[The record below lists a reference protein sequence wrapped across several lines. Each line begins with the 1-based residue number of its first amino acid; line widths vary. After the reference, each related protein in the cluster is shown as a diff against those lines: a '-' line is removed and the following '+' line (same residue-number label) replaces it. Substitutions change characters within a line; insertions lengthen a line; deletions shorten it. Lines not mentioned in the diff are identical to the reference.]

1 MGKGGAVSRLSK
13 RRVSVSETKA
23 SFSRRSRAANQK
35 RRTILSAALPLFSQF
50 GLHGTSLERVAESA
64 DVSKTNLLYY
74 FPSKEAL
81 YIALLEDL
89 LEVWLAPLK
98 AFSAQQDA
106 ITAIEH
112 YILLKLTVSRDHPQ
126 ASKLFCLEM
135 LQGAPLLTHTLNT
148 ALKQLVDE
156 KSAIIQGW
164 IDAGQLAP
172 IDPLHLLF
180 TLWATTQHYADFG
193 VQVAAISGKSLD
205 DPAFFLQT
213 FDNVKRILIRGITC

>member
-1 MGKGGAVSRLSK
+1 M
-13 RRVSVSETKA
+13 SETKA
-23 SFSRRSRAANQK
+23 SSSRRSRAANQK

-89 LEVWLAPLK
+89 LEVWLTPLK

-193 VQVAAISGKSLD
+193 VQVAAISGKGLD
-205 DPAFFLQT
+205 DPAFFQQT
-213 FDNVKRILIRGITC
+213 FDNVKRIIIRGITC

>member
-23 SFSRRSRAANQK
+23 SSSRRSRAANQK

-172 IDPLHLLF
+172 VDPLHLLF

-205 DPAFFLQT
+205 DPAFFQQT
-213 FDNVKRILIRGITC
+213 FDNIKRIIIRGITC

>member
-1 MGKGGAVSRLSK
+1 M
-13 RRVSVSETKA
+13 SETKA
-23 SFSRRSRAANQK
+23 SSSRRSRAANQK

>member
-1 MGKGGAVSRLSK
+1 M
-13 RRVSVSETKA
+13 SETKA

>member
-1 MGKGGAVSRLSK
+1 M
-13 RRVSVSETKA
+13 SETKA
-23 SFSRRSRAANQK
+23 SSSRRSRAANQK

-64 DVSKTNLLYY
+64 YVSKTNLLYY

-193 VQVAAISGKSLD
+193 VQVAAISGKNLD
-205 DPAFFLQT
+205 DPVFFQQT
-213 FDNVKRILIRGITC
+213 FDNVKRIIIRGITC

>member
-1 MGKGGAVSRLSK
+1 M
-13 RRVSVSETKA
+13 SETKA
-23 SFSRRSRAANQK
+23 SSSRRSRAANQK

-98 AFSAQQDA
+98 AFSAEQNA

-193 VQVAAISGKSLD
+193 VQVAAISGKNLD
-205 DPAFFLQT
+205 DPVFFQQT
-213 FDNVKRILIRGITC
+213 FDNVKRIIIRGISC

>member
-1 MGKGGAVSRLSK
+1 M
-13 RRVSVSETKA
+13 SETKA
-23 SFSRRSRAANQK
+23 SSSRRSRAANQK

-172 IDPLHLLF
+172 VDPLHLLF

-205 DPAFFLQT
+205 DPAFFQQT
-213 FDNVKRILIRGITC
+213 FDNIKRIIIRGITC

>member
-1 MGKGGAVSRLSK
+1 M
-13 RRVSVSETKA
+13 SETKA
-23 SFSRRSRAANQK
+23 SSSRRSRAANQK

-98 AFSAQQDA
+98 AFSAEQNA

-193 VQVAAISGKSLD
+193 VQVAAVSGTSLD
-205 DPAFFLQT
+205 DPAFFQQT
-213 FDNVKRILIRGITC
+213 FDNVKRIIIRGITC

>member
-1 MGKGGAVSRLSK
+1 M
-13 RRVSVSETKA
+13 SETKA
-23 SFSRRSRAANQK
+23 SSSRRSRVANQK

-98 AFSAQQDA
+98 AFSAEQDA

-135 LQGAPLLTHTLNT
+135 LQGAPLLMHTLNT

-172 IDPLHLLF
+172 INPLHLLF

-205 DPAFFLQT
+205 DKAFFQQT
-213 FDNVKRILIRGITC
+213 FDNVKKIIIRGITC

>member
-23 SFSRRSRAANQK
+23 SSSRRSRAANQK

-98 AFSAQQDA
+98 AFSAEQNA

-193 VQVAAISGKSLD
+193 VQVAAVSGTSLD
-205 DPAFFLQT
+205 DPAFFQQT
-213 FDNVKRILIRGITC
+213 FDNVKRIIIRGITC

>member
-1 MGKGGAVSRLSK
+1 MSM
-13 RRVSVSETKA
+13 SETKA
-23 SFSRRSRAANQK
+23 SSSRRSRAANQK

-98 AFSAQQDA
+98 AFSAEQNA

-193 VQVAAISGKSLD
+193 VQVAAVSGTSLD
-205 DPAFFLQT
+205 DPAFFQQT
-213 FDNVKRILIRGITC
+213 FDNVKRIIIRGITS

>member
-1 MGKGGAVSRLSK
+1 M
-13 RRVSVSETKA
+13 SETKA
-23 SFSRRSRAANQK
+23 SSSRRSRAANQK

-164 IDAGQLAP
+164 IDAGQLAQ

-205 DPAFFLQT
+205 DPAFFQQT
-213 FDNVKRILIRGITC
+213 FDNIKRIIIRGITC

>member
-1 MGKGGAVSRLSK
+1 M
-13 RRVSVSETKA
+13 SETKA
-23 SFSRRSRAANQK
+23 SSSRRSRAANQK
-35 RRTILSAALPLFSQF
+35 RRNILSAALSLFSQY

-81 YIALLEDL
+81 YVALLEDL

-98 AFSAQQDA
+98 AFTPEQNA
-106 ITAIEH
+106 IAAIEH

-135 LQGAPLLTHTLNT
+135 LQGAPLLTQTLNT
-148 ALKQLVDE
+148 ALKQLIDE
-156 KSAIIQGW
+156 KSAIIRGW

-193 VQVAAISGKSLD
+193 VQVAAISGKTLE
-205 DPAFFLQT
+205 DPVFFQQT
-213 FDNVKRILIRGITC
+213 HDNVTKIITKGIAR

>member
-1 MGKGGAVSRLSK
+1 MKE
-13 RRVSVSETKA
+13 RRVLVSETKTQSSA
-23 SFSRRSRAANQK
+23 SRRSRAANQK

-50 GLHGTSLERVAESA
+50 GLHGTSLERIAESA

-98 AFSAQQDA
+98 AFAVEQDA

-112 YILLKLTVSRDHPQ
+112 YILLKLTVSRDHPA

-135 LQGAPLLTHTLNT
+135 LQGAPLLTQTLHT
-148 ALKQLVDE
+148 ALRQLVEE

-164 IDAGQLAP
+164 VDAGQLAP
-172 IDPLHLLF
+172 IDPLHLIF

-193 VQVAAISGKSLD
+193 VQVAAISGKTLD
-205 DPAFFLQT
+205 DPEFFQQT
-213 FDNVKRILIRGITC
+213 FDNVKKIIVQGITRF

>member
-1 MGKGGAVSRLSK
+1 M
-13 RRVSVSETKA
+13 SETKV
-23 SFSRRSRAANQK
+23 SNSRRSRAANQK
-35 RRTILSAALPLFSQF
+35 RRTILSAALTLFSQF

-98 AFSAQQDA
+98 AFEADQHA
-106 ITAIEH
+106 IPAIEH
-112 YILLKLTVSRDHPQ
+112 YILLKLTVSRDHPE

-135 LQGAPLLTHTLNT
+135 LQGAPLLTQTLHT
-148 ALKQLVDE
+148 ALKKLIDE

-164 IDAGQLAP
+164 IDARQLAP

-193 VQVAAISGKSLD
+193 VQVAAISGKTLD
-205 DPAFFLQT
+205 DPEFFQQT
-213 FDNVKRILIRGITC
+213 FENVKKIILQGIAS

>member
-1 MGKGGAVSRLSK
+1 M
-13 RRVSVSETKA
+13 SETKA
-23 SFSRRSRAANQK
+23 SSSRRSRAANQK

-193 VQVAAISGKSLD
+193 VQVAAVSGTSLD
-205 DPAFFLQT
+205 DPAFFQQT
-213 FDNVKRILIRGITC
+213 FDNLKRIIIRGITS

>member
-1 MGKGGAVSRLSK
+1 M
-13 RRVSVSETKA
+13 SETKA
-23 SFSRRSRAANQK
+23 SSLRRSRAANQK

-98 AFSAQQDA
+98 AFSAEQNA

-193 VQVAAISGKSLD
+193 VQVAAVSGTSLD
-205 DPAFFLQT
+205 DPAFFQQT
-213 FDNVKRILIRGITC
+213 FDNVKRIIIRGITS

>member
-1 MGKGGAVSRLSK
+1 M
-13 RRVSVSETKA
+13 SETKA
-23 SFSRRSRAANQK
+23 SSSRRSRAANHK

-193 VQVAAISGKSLD
+193 VQVAAISGKNLD
-205 DPAFFLQT
+205 GPVFFQQT
-213 FDNVKRILIRGITC
+213 FDNVKRIIIRGITC

>member
-1 MGKGGAVSRLSK
+1 M
-13 RRVSVSETKA
+13 SETKA
-23 SFSRRSRAANQK
+23 SSSRRSRAANQK

-98 AFSAQQDA
+98 AFSAEQNA

-193 VQVAAISGKSLD
+193 VQVAAVSGTSLD
-205 DPAFFLQT
+205 DPAFFQQT
-213 FDNVKRILIRGITC
+213 FDNLKRIIIRGITS

>member
-1 MGKGGAVSRLSK
+1 M
-13 RRVSVSETKA
+13 SETKVSA
-23 SFSRRSRAANQK
+23 SRRSRAANQK

>member
-1 MGKGGAVSRLSK
+1 
-13 RRVSVSETKA
+13 VSETKA
-23 SFSRRSRAANQK
+23 SSSRRSRVANQK

-98 AFSAQQDA
+98 AFSAEQDA

-135 LQGAPLLTHTLNT
+135 LQGAPLLMHTLNT

-205 DPAFFLQT
+205 DKAFFQQT
-213 FDNVKRILIRGITC
+213 FDNVKKIIIRGITC

>member
-1 MGKGGAVSRLSK
+1 M
-13 RRVSVSETKA
+13 SETKA
-23 SFSRRSRAANQK
+23 SSSRRSRAANQK

-98 AFSAQQDA
+98 AFSAEQNA

-193 VQVAAISGKSLD
+193 VQVAAVSGTTLD
-205 DPAFFLQT
+205 DPAFFQQT
-213 FDNVKRILIRGITC
+213 FDNVKRIIIRGITS

>member
-1 MGKGGAVSRLSK
+1 M
-13 RRVSVSETKA
+13 SETKA
-23 SFSRRSRAANQK
+23 SSSRRSRAANQK

-98 AFSAQQDA
+98 AFSAEQNA

-193 VQVAAISGKSLD
+193 VQVAAVSGTSLD
-205 DPAFFLQT
+205 DPAFFQQT
-213 FDNVKRILIRGITC
+213 FDNVKRIIIRGITS

>member
-1 MGKGGAVSRLSK
+1 
-13 RRVSVSETKA
+13 VSETKA
-23 SFSRRSRAANQK
+23 SSSRRSRAANQK
-35 RRTILSAALPLFSQF
+35 RRAILSAALPLFSQF

-112 YILLKLTVSRDHPQ
+112 YIFLKLTVSRDHPQ

-135 LQGAPLLTHTLNT
+135 LQGAPLLTQTLNT

-205 DPAFFLQT
+205 DPAFFQQT